1 MADVVQAATHEQLAA
16 EATLRG
22 SRDIVRM
29 LEDVDAPTVVQVLQ
43 SLNPASAQ
51 DVLDELSPERR
62 AAVLAAASPQQ
73 RSQWV
78 RNDRYPEDS
87 IGRMMEHPTAV
98 FRPDQTVAETI
109 AAIRE
114 LVKTTFVTYGYV
126 VDQGRLVGIITMRDL
141 LLADQSRKLSDVM
154 LRNPF
159 FLEPTTDLP
168 TAMKTVVTKHY
179 PVYPVCEPDGTF
191 VGLIRGQSI
200 FEQQA
205 YEISAQPGR
214 MVGVDKEE
222 RLTTPW
228 PRSLKFR
235 HPWLQLNLLT
245 AFVAAAVV
253 GFFQDTIDQVVI
265 LATFL
270 PVLAGQ
276 SGNTGC
282 QALAVA
288 LRGMTLGELQP
299 GREKKLVLKEGLL
312 GLLNGALVGVTA
324 GIGMYVAASAQH
336 HPKALTL
343 ALIVMAAMIGSCVI
357 SGLSGA
363 LIPLGLR
370 RVGADPATA
379 SSIFLTTATDVASMG
394 IFLTLATLLVT

>member
-1 MADVVQAATHEQLAA
+1 MTDVVEPASTEQLAA

-29 LEDVDAPTVVQVLQ
+29 LENVDASTVVQVLQ
-43 SLNPASAQ
+43 SLNPAAAQ
-51 DVLDELSPERR
+51 DALDELSSERR

-126 VDQGRLVGIITMRDL
+126 VDQGILVGIITMRDL
-141 LLADQSRKLSDVM
+141 LLADQSRKLSEVM

-159 FLEPTTDLP
+159 FLEPKTDLP
-168 TAMKTVVTKHY
+168 TAMKTVVTKHF
-179 PVYPVCEPDGTF
+179 PVYPVCEADGTF

-253 GFFQDTIDQVVI
+253 GYFQDTIDKVVI

-299 GREKKLVLKEGLL
+299 GRERKLVLKEGLL
-312 GLLNGALVGVTA
+312 GLLNGALVGITA
-324 GIGMYVAASAQH
+324 GMGMYIAARAQH
-336 HPKALTL
+336 HPKSLTL
-343 ALIVMAAMIGSCVI
+343 ALIVMVAMIGSCVI

-363 LIPLGLR
+363 LIPLILR

-394 IFLTLATLLVT
+394 IFLTLATILVT

>member
-1 MADVVQAATHEQLAA
+1 MSEVAQVSAQDLVA

-29 LEDVDAPTVVQVLQ
+29 LEDVDATTFVQVLQ
-43 SLNPASAQ
+43 SLNPAAAQ
-51 DVLDELSPERR
+51 DVLDELPAERR

-73 RSQWV
+73 RTQWV

-87 IGRMMEHPTAV
+87 IGRMMEAPTSV
-98 FRPDQTVAETI
+98 FRPDQTIGDTI
-109 AAIRE
+109 RVIRE
-114 LVKTTFVTYGYV
+114 LVKTTFVTYAYV
-126 VDQGRLVGIITMRDL
+126 VDEGRLVGIITMRDL
-141 LLADQSRKLSDVM
+141 LLADQSQKLSEVM

-159 FLEPTTDLP
+159 FLEPKTDLP
-168 TAMKTVVTKHY
+168 TAMKSVVTRHF
-179 PVYPVCEPDGTF
+179 PIYPVCEADGTF
-191 VGLIRGQSI
+191 VGVIRGQSI

-253 GFFQDTIDQVVI
+253 GFFQDTIDKVVI

-288 LRGMTLGELQP
+288 LRGMTLGELKS
-299 GREKKLVLKEGLL
+299 GREKSLVLKEGLL
-312 GLLNGALVGVTA
+312 GLLNGALVGITA
-324 GIGMYVAASAQH
+324 GVGMFIAARAQS
-336 HPKALTL
+336 HPAAVTL
-343 ALIVMAAMIGSCVI
+343 GLIVMAAMIGSCVI

-363 LIPLGLR
+363 LIPLTLR
-370 RVGADPATA
+370 RLGADPATA

-394 IFLTLATLLVT
+394 IFLTLATILVT